1 MKTRLNRIAS
11 NISYGLIQIHFRGYP
26 VNRCDLE
33 ERDGNMSRDEGWALF
48 KKRVLGEKEFRGYY
62 QANCSQA
69 TVAFRFDSKILA
81 YPPYPATEKTL
92 LPNNSDPSSVAA
104 KPICYLRGFEK
115 KWVLPF
121 EMKTAYNLP
130 QKW

>member
-1 MKTRLNRIAS
+1 MGLSRSTFVDTLLIDAIWKKEMGICPEMKGGHCLRKE
-11 NISYGLIQIHFRGYP
+11 FW
-26 VNRCDLE
+26 
-33 ERDGNMSRDEGWALF
+33 EG
-48 KKRVLGEKEFRGYY
+48 KEFRGYY